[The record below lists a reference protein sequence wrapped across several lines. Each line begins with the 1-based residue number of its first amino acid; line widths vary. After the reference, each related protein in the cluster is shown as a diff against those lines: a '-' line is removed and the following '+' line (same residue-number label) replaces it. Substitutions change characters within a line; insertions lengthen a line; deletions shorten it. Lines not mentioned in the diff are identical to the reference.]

1 MLYNAADNEIFPEDW
16 YLMSLSLHIFSI
28 GLMHFCWTCR
38 DLKDPTMYWEP
49 KKKQNTSLSQLH
61 TRNITYEKLQSCFF
75 CPKKLISQ
83 AQRKASEGSS
93 YTVYHQQPSPSMI
106 LARTFRLNFKRC
118 FCIVFFQRQR
128 DSRTRTLLVQNGC
141 LTVFLG
147 SHDSELG
154 HNSWILPLWPNLNT
168 AEHPATAVNKSVV
181 FALWPQGSFQASL
194 ANQIQNDLGIPKV
207 DDFSRELFWLNKAS
221 ATALTRTSTEQ
232 WKRSD
237 QEMNE

>member
-1 MLYNAADNEIFPEDW
+1 
-16 YLMSLSLHIFSI
+16 MSLSLHIFSI

-106 LARTFRLNFKRC
+106 LARTFR
-118 FCIVFFQRQR
+118 
-128 DSRTRTLLVQNGC
+128 STLVIDWTYVCEAVLPAYLIAFRVLWLLAERPKARVVG
-141 LTVFLG
+141 VRGWLG
-147 SHDSELG
+147 GWLARWLG
-154 HNSWILPLWPNLNT
+154 
-168 AEHPATAVNKSVV
+168 
-181 FALWPQGSFQASL
+181 G
-194 ANQIQNDLGIPKV
+194 
-207 DDFSRELFWLNKAS
+207 
-221 ATALTRTSTEQ
+221 
-232 WKRSD
+232 
-237 QEMNE
+237 